1 MDRHARDEKS
11 RTDPVEAAPC
21 DSTLRRSFGA
31 TYSAVMAESTAA
43 GESEALVRALCA
55 LGPIAC
61 RPGPVAGQA
70 QDAPARD
77 PLGDWAWRVVS
88 ADAYAHQLG
97 ASSPWESVR
106 LEGAAGSLALMLL
119 PDTNFLAWDQ
129 LLELF
134 ARRLPRRAGRV
145 QADRGTWRVCRFE
158 RIEVMHARLVAVP
171 RISLSPCGRCVLNL
185 QGEAPLD

>member
-1 MDRHARDEKS
+1 
-11 RTDPVEAAPC
+11 
-21 DSTLRRSFGA
+21 
-31 TYSAVMAESTAA
+31 
-43 GESEALVRALCA
+43 
-55 LGPIAC
+55 
-61 RPGPVAGQA
+61 
-70 QDAPARD
+70 
-77 PLGDWAWRVVS
+77 
-88 ADAYAHQLG
+88 
-97 ASSPWESVR
+97 
-106 LEGAAGSLALMLL
+106 MLL

-145 QADRGTWRVCRFE
+145 QADRGPWRVCRFE